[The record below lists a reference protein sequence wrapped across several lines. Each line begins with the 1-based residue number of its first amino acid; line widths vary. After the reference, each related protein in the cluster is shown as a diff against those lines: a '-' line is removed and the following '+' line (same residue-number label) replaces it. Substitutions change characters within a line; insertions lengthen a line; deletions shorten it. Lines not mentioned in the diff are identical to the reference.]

1 MNYQH
6 HTHKLDPDRPDGR
19 RARSRWWAVGL
30 AAMTGLALTTVG
42 VATATP
48 AADAAEHPPN
58 ATDDRP
64 YADDQRGK
72 RDGGTHDNRG
82 TGKDDVRG
90 KKEVRPKGVPV
101 PCDADKLIAAITLA
115 NARGGAVLDL
125 A

>member
-1 MNYQH
+1 MVATACLVAEEHRPTYGVDGSSSLTGKDTETAMNYQH

-42 VATATP
+42 VGVATATP

-64 YADDQRGK
+64 SADDHRGK

-82 TGKDDVRG
+82 RGKDDV
-90 KKEVRPKGVPV
+90 
-101 PCDADKLIAAITLA
+101 
-115 NARGGAVLDL
+115 
-125 A
+125 